1 MNPSFVI
8 RCAASAISCVL
19 LLGVISAQAADG
31 IEVETNQA
39 RIVKLPQ
46 AADTVIVGNP
56 DIADVAVQDD
66 KTIVLTGK
74 AFGVT
79 NLVVLAK
86 DGSAIV
92 DQQVTVSRQTVS
104 TLRVYRRAA
113 VQTLSCT
120 PMCERAYTSTYE
132 ARSDASMA
140 SQ

>member
-1 MNPSFVI
+1 MNPSFAI
-8 RCAASAISCVL
+8 RCATAAISCVL
-19 LLGVISAQAADG
+19 LLGTFSAQAMDG
-31 IEVETNQA
+31 IQVETNQA

-56 DIADVAVQDD
+56 EIADVAVQDD

-74 AFGVT
+74 GFGVT

-86 DGSAIV
+86 DGTAIV

-120 PMCERAYTSTYE
+120 PLCEAAYTSRSE
-132 ARSDASMA
+132 ARSDAVMA
-140 SQ
+140 AQ